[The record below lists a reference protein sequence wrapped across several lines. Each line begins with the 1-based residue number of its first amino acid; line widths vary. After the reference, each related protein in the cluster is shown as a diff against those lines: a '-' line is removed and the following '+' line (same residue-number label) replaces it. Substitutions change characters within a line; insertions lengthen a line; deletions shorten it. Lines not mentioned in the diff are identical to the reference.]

1 MVKSEW
7 NRLIV
12 ILVAICFWIIWNY
25 WVSLFFYSSIWLYD
39 LRVSDFFVFYIV
51 GSLWSSRVNPYV
63 AWGYRFVYPP
73 TSLPFFG
80 MFALFNFEFAA
91 RLWTVM
97 YISLFVLACVALAL
111 TLKPERRY
119 LFISVAVLFFF
130 TSFSFLRLLELS
142 QIDMLVAS
150 LTVLSLVSQRMKR
163 NLLSA
168 VILSL
173 GILLKGSAIFFLIYF
188 VVFRRDLKYL
198 VYFLVCALVTV
209 GVSLVVVPV
218 QWYWY
223 WIMNVVPTMYSEFGL
238 RDSQSIVSLLWLAGF
253 GKPAL
258 QVVSL
263 FGLGLLTIFALYAG
277 SKRWVKTLRGDTIYA
292 DAMFLING
300 LVILLL
306 SPFSLIYP
314 YVWVILPLAL
324 FLSALLMRKPRL
336 WYLALVV
343 FAAFLLNSSPYGFA
357 GEPFRLMFV
366 SISLPTATIGS
377 LILSTSLIP
386 LFVRSTAVS
395 LGVGRGTGE

>member
-1 MVKSEW
+1 
-7 NRLIV
+7 
-12 ILVAICFWIIWNY
+12 
-25 WVSLFFYSSIWLYD
+25 
-39 LRVSDFFVFYIV
+39 
-51 GSLWSSRVNPYV
+51 
-63 AWGYRFVYPP
+63 
-73 TSLPFFG
+73 

-253 GKPAL
+253 GKPVL

>member
-1 MVKSEW
+1 MLLVRSEW
-7 NRLIV
+7 HRLIV
-12 ILVAICFWIIWNY
+12 ILLAICFWIVWNY
-25 WVSLFFYSSIWLYD
+25 WASLFFYASIWLYD
-39 LRVSDFFVFYIV
+39 LRVSDFSIFYIV

-97 YISLFVLACVALAL
+97 YMSLFVLAWVALAL
-111 TLKPERRY
+111 TLKRERRY
-119 LFISVAVLFFF
+119 LFISLAVLLFF

-142 QIDMLVAS
+142 QIDMLVTS
-150 LTVLSLVSQRMKR
+150 LTILSLVSQRMKR

-168 VILSL
+168 AILSL
-173 GILLKGSAIFFLIYF
+173 GTLLKGSAIFFLIYF

-198 VYFLVCALVTV
+198 AYFLACALVTV
-209 GVSLVVVPV
+209 GVSLVIVPV

-223 WIMNVVPTMYSEFGL
+223 WIVNVVPTMYSQFGL
-238 RDSQSIVSLLWLAGF
+238 QDSQSIVSLLWLAGF
-253 GKPAL
+253 GKYAL
-258 QVVSL
+258 QFVSL

-277 SKRWVKTLRGDTIYA
+277 SNRRIKTIRGGTIRA

-300 LVILLL
+300 LTILLL

-324 FLSALLMRKPRL
+324 FLSALLMEKPKL

-343 FAAFLLNSSPYGFA
+343 FAAFLLNSSPYGFT
-357 GEPFRLMFV
+357 GEPFRFVFV
-366 SISLPTATIGS
+366 SISFPTAAIGG
-377 LILSTSLIP
+377 LILSLSLIP
-386 LFVRSTAVS
+386 LFVRPAAV
-395 LGVGRGTGE
+395 LLADDRNT